1 MAVKT
6 TKDSMGWFK
15 LNAGMFIS
23 ETAGLSD
30 THVAIYIK
38 LLTIYW
44 TSGNKLPDIDCKLK
58 RRLGFK
64 NEDNDLAL
72 AEILNE
78 FFPLDAEENYF
89 HEELD
94 RQLLEV
100 ATYSK
105 IQSERASRPR
115 GARHIEES
123 TPIVKPTSDDLDNF

>member
-1 MAVKT
+1 
-6 TKDSMGWFK
+6 MGWFK

-44 TSGNKLPDIDCKLK
+44 TSGNKLPDIDSKLK
-58 RRLGFK
+58 RRLGVIS
-64 NEDNDLAL
+64 EDSEIAL

-78 FFPLDAEENYF
+78 FFPLDTEDNYF

-100 ATYSK
+100 TTYSK
-105 IQSERASRPR
+105 IQSARASRPR
-115 GARHIEES
+115 GARHIEE
-123 TPIVKPTSDDLDNF
+123 TAPIVKPTSDDPDNF